1 MARIDPVEE
10 SQMNPA
16 MAQLVEDV
24 RDDPGYEVGMKIFAH
39 SQEFVAPVWSSYLE
53 MFNGGLLDPE
63 LKEMVRIKIAQNND
77 CFM

>member
-1 MARIDPVEE
+1 LARISQLEE

-16 MAQLVEDV
+16 MTQLVADV
-24 RDDPGYEVGMKIFAH
+24 RDDPGYEASMKIFAH

-63 LKEMVRIKIAQNND
+63 LKEMVRIKIALNND